1 MTRLTMSVLFAA
13 LWVPA
18 LSMAQTTAQTPAPAA
33 AAQIGPVKIAWMNL
47 QQAVFTCDEGKKEM
61 GDVQKFV
68 DAKNAELE
76 DIRKQSDNLKNQRSV
91 QGSKLTEEALADL
104 DDQIDAKDTA
114 LQRFQQDTQKEI
126 DGRRTRVTNYIV
138 KRMQPVVEK
147 YSKEKGLG
155 AVLIFNES
163 RDAYVDP
170 SLNVTEDII
179 KAYNQMY
186 PASAAKPV
194 TSAPAKKP

>member
-18 LSMAQTTAQTPAPAA
+18 LSIAQTTAQTPAPAA
-33 AAQIGPVKIAWMNL
+33 VQIGPAKIAWMNL
-47 QQAVFTCDEGKKEM
+47 QAAVFTCDEGKKEM
-61 GDVQKFV
+61 AEVQKFV

-76 DIRKQSDNLKNQRSV
+76 NLRKEDDNLKNQRSV
-91 QGSKLTEEALADL
+91 QGSKLNEEALADL

-147 YSKEKGLG
+147 VAKEKGLN
-155 AVLIFNES
+155 AVMILNES
-163 RDAYVDP
+163 RDAWVDP
-170 SLNVTEDII
+170 SLIVTEDII

-186 PASAAKPV
+186 PASAAKPA